1 MTKLADFNKHSLSD
15 NADSVANY
23 FPGGEVFAN
32 SRIEG
37 TKTRRLLEGLAP
49 ELQRQESLIEDLV
62 SEYFP
67 DNTQAFIEEWERVV
81 GIPDNCFGVANSI
94 DERRENVL
102 IKLSS
107 LNLQTR
113 QDFVG
118 LAALFGFNVEIRGGT
133 EIFEAFTLTFPIN
146 FEPSS
151 REDRHT
157 MYVFFQP
164 GTLEEAFTYT
174 FPLPF
179 GSGRQSIMECWFN
192 ELAPA
197 NVFVI
202 FET

>member
-1 MTKLADFNKHSLSD
+1 MTKLTDFDKHSLSD
-15 NADSVANY
+15 NADSLANY
-23 FPGGEVFAN
+23 LPGGDVFAN
-32 SRIEG
+32 ARIEQ

-49 ELQRQESLIEDLV
+49 ELQRQEGLIQDLV

-67 DNTQAFIEEWERVV
+67 DNTRAFIEEWEQVV

-118 LAALFGFNVEIRGGT
+118 LAALFGFDVEIKGGS
-133 EIFEAFTLTFPIN
+133 EVFEAFTFTFPIG
-146 FEPSS
+146 FEPSA

-157 MYVFFQP
+157 MYVFFAP
-164 GTLEEAFTYT
+164 GTLEEVFT
-174 FPLPF
+174 L
-179 GSGRQSIMECWFN
+179 SLIH
-192 ELAPA
+192 
-197 NVFVI
+197 I
-202 FET
+202 